1 MSDVG
6 GLHPDKAYRDETG
19 ESRSSGSGQD
29 GGAYRRDQD
38 PGQVPEEEETGW
50 YNQCD
55 DVSGHTYICW
65 YSVTMSV
72 GVPTSVEHRSLTP
85 IK

>member
-50 YNQCD
+50 YYQCD
-55 DVSGHTYICW
+55 DVSGRTYICR
-65 YSVTMSV
+65 T
-72 GVPTSVEHRSLTP
+72 
-85 IK
+85 